1 MLQYDCHNQ
10 HYNDVESVLVSKV
23 ADVKKRVWLILI
35 LMTSGVI
42 IGLWKLQSADKVV
55 ISAADPT
62 GKLPLIDYIHQQNL
76 PCLQCHQ
83 LTTGSYGPGFKVVA
97 RQYRDK
103 PDATNTLTNHIVNGY
118 GFMPSGLASQA
129 QAEVLADKIMKLDK

>member
-1 MLQYDCHNQ
+1 MSRYGCHKQN
-10 HYNDVESVLVSKV
+10 YNVRGDVLVSKV
-23 ADVKKRVWLILI
+23 ADVKKRMWLILI
-35 LMTSGVI
+35 LMAGGVI
-42 IGLWKLQSADKVV
+42 VGLWKLQSTDKVV

-97 RQYRDK
+97 RQYREK
-103 PDATNTLTNHIVNGY
+103 PDATSTLANHIVNGY

-129 QAEVLADKIMKLDK
+129 QAEVLADKIMKLDR

>member
-1 MLQYDCHNQ
+1 M
-10 HYNDVESVLVSKV
+10 
-23 ADVKKRVWLILI
+23 KKTV
-35 LMTSGVI
+35 VI
-42 IGLWKLQSADKVV
+42 SLTVVTTLAIFGLWKHSQSDKVV